1 MWRPAVGFP
10 LYEVSSLGRIKNVK
24 TGRMLRPRGKKNGY
38 LQVRLNAV
46 SVTVHLLSLRLSLVL
61 ARRASKP
68 LT

>member
-1 MWRPAVGFP
+1 
-10 LYEVSSLGRIKNVK
+10 
-24 TGRMLRPRGKKNGY
+24 MLRPRGKKNGY